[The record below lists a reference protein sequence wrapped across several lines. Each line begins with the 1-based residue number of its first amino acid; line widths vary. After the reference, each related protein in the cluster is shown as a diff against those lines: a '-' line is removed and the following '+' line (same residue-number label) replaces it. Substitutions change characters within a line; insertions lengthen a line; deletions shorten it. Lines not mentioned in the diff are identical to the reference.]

1 MKINQDQSLNIM
13 LEEIEEIL
21 ALKVNYLGQMIKLGL
36 LTIVLI
42 IMKKIISEIPIIYL
56 IFIYYIRS
64 YLTLVWYN

>member
-56 IFIYYIRS
+56 IFI
-64 YLTLVWYN
+64 